1 MRTFAV
7 TSHKEMPVMKTTLR
21 SQQLNCP
28 SCVVKIEKALGA
40 RKGVENA
47 KVHFATGRID
57 VEHDETQ
64 IPRDELVK
72 VVRSAGY
79 ESRVSPF

>member
-1 MRTFAV
+1 
-7 TSHKEMPVMKTTLR
+7 
-21 SQQLNCP
+21 
-28 SCVVKIEKALGA
+28 VKIEKALGA
-40 RKGVENA
+40 RKGVQNA